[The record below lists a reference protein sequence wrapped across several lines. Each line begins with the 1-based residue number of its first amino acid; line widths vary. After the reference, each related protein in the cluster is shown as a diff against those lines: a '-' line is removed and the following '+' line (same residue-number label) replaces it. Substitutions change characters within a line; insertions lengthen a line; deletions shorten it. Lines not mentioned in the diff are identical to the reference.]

1 MLTPLYKITY
11 KYQGREK
18 IIFVK
23 DESKNITG
31 SIKYR
36 PAKYMIDMAYNLHQ
50 LDKDTPIIEV
60 TSGNMGI
67 ALARV
72 GKSYG
77 NKVIIYMPKD
87 MSKERQEMIKK
98 EGAELVLTKD
108 FPEAF
113 KLATM
118 AKGFKTKQFANPHNA
133 DSYVSLAQEIE
144 MKLKKEDIVGF
155 IAGVGTSGTLSGTG
169 SYFKRKNPKFKMI
182 ALEPKE
188 TSLLTTRIRNGATHE
203 IQGISDGFIPKLYY
217 YKRQLVDQIITV
229 TSVDSI
235 VMAQKLMEKFNL
247 DIGISSGANFL
258 GAVTS
263 KVNKIITVF
272 PDSADRYKTTRLMDK
287 SLKSDLVN
295 QIELIKIETL

>member
-11 KYQGREK
+11 RYENHEK
-18 IIFVK
+18 VVFVK

-50 LDKDTPIIEV
+50 LDKNTPIIEV

-77 NKVIIYMPKD
+77 NRVIIYMPKD

-113 KLATM
+113 RLATM

-133 DSYVSLAQEIE
+133 DAYVSLAQEIE
-144 MKLKKEDIVGF
+144 MKLNPVVGF

-169 SYFKRKNPKFKMI
+169 SYFKRKNPKFKLI

-217 YKRQLVDQIITV
+217 YKRKLVDQIITV

-235 VMAQKLMEKFNL
+235 VMAQKLMEKFNV

-258 GAVTS
+258 GAVLTGI
-263 KVNKIITVF
+263 NKIVTVF
-272 PDSADRYKTTRLMDK
+272 PDSADRYKTTRLVDK

-295 QIELIKIETL
+295 QIELLKIETL

>member
-11 KYQGREK
+11 KYEGKEK
-18 IIFVK
+18 VVFVK

-36 PAKYMIDMAYNLHQ
+36 PAKYIIDTAYNLHQ

-67 ALARV
+67 ALAHV

-77 NKVIIYMPKD
+77 NRVIIYMPKD
-87 MSKERQEMIKK
+87 MNVERQEMIKK
-98 EGAELVLTKD
+98 EGAELILTKD

-144 MKLKKEDIVGF
+144 MKLGKDVVGF

-169 SYFKRKNPKFKMI
+169 SYFKRKNPKFKLI
-182 ALEPKE
+182 ALEPTE
-188 TSLLTTRIRNGATHE
+188 TSLLTTRVRNGAKHE
-203 IQGISDGFIPKLYY
+203 IIGISDGFIPKLYY
-217 YKRQLVDQIITV
+217 YKRQLIDQIITV
-229 TSVDSI
+229 NSVDSI
-235 VMAQKLMEKFNL
+235 VMSQKLMEKFNIS
-247 DIGISSGANFL
+247 IGISSGANFL
-258 GAVTS
+258 GAVLS
-263 KVNKIITVF
+263 KLNKIVTVF
-272 PDSADRYKTTRLMDK
+272 PDSSDRYGSTRLVDK
-287 SLKSDLVN
+287 SLTSDLVN
-295 QIELIKIETL
+295 KIELIKIETL

>member
-11 KYQGREK
+11 RYQGHEK
-18 IIFVK
+18 VIFVK
-23 DESKNITG
+23 DESKNVTG

-113 KLATM
+113 RLATL

-144 MKLKKEDIVGF
+144 MKLQSKDIVGF

-188 TSLLTTRIRNGATHE
+188 TSLLTTRIRNGAKHE
-203 IQGISDGFIPKLYY
+203 IEGISDGFIPKLYY
-217 YKRQLVDQIITV
+217 YKRKLVDQIITV

-263 KVNKIITVF
+263 GVNKIITVF
-272 PDSADRYKTTRLMDK
+272 PDSADRYKSTRLMDK

-295 QIELIKIETL
+295 QIELLKIETL

>member
-11 KYQGREK
+11 RYQGHEK
-18 IIFVK
+18 TVFVK

-87 MSKERQEMIKK
+87 MSKERQDMIKK

-113 KLATM
+113 KLATI

-144 MKLKKEDIVGF
+144 MKLKKEDIIGF
-155 IAGVGTSGTLSGTG
+155 IAGVGTAGTLTGTG
-169 SYFKRKNPKFKMI
+169 AYFKRKNPKFKMI
-182 ALEPKE
+182 ALEPSE
-188 TSLLTTRIRNGATHE
+188 TPLLSTGKRTGATHE
-203 IQGISDGFIPKLYY
+203 IQGISDGFVPKLYY
-217 YKRQLVDQIITV
+217 YKKYMIEQVVTV
-229 TSVDSI
+229 SSQDSI
-235 VMAQKLMEKFNL
+235 VMSQKLMEKFGV

-258 GAVTS
+258 GAVIS

-287 SLKSDLVN
+287 SLRSDLVN
-295 QIELIKIETL
+295 QIELIKIETI